1 MVVSFNF
8 LNAFLTISFELS
20 IENPFSAVIF
30 SFKIKVLS
38 FKIKVLS
45 FKLIK
50 FCNVI
55 SNGS

>member
-38 FKIKVLS
+38 FK
-45 FKLIK
+45 LIK